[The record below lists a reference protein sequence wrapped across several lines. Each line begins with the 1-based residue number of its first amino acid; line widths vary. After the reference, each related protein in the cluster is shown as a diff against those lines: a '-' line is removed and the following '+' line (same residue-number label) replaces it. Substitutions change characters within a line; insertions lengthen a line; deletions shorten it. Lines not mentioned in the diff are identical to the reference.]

1 MISVKNNRKD
11 YLKKRLCM
19 VNISNRKISEEN
31 EITDVILNFN
41 SFFSFLENHYVKK
54 KEVFLSLGQL
64 VLGCRRNINNR
75 KLRTPVYPFHVPDT
89 ARARRCQRPITC

>member
-41 SFFSFLENHYVKK
+41 SFFSFLRKSLCEEKGS
-54 KEVFLSLGQL
+54 LS
-64 VLGCRRNINNR
+64 
-75 KLRTPVYPFHVPDT
+75 KPW
-89 ARARRCQRPITC
+89 PISFRLST